1 VGIVGRHVSRLSG
14 YAPALP
20 TPFGE
25 NGSVDLS
32 CLERFCIQQIHAGAT
47 ALVVCGATGEAPTL
61 TFDERREIVR
71 VAVKASRGRVP
82 VIAGAGSNSTARVVE
97 LAVDAERA
105 GADAILSV
113 VPYYNKPVQH
123 GLFAHFKAV
132 ADSIGIP
139 VILHDVPSRTVVGL
153 ADVTVAR
160 LAENPRFIGLM
171 DSTGNSTRIG
181 GLRTLLGE
189 DFRLLSGDD
198 PSAFAMIANGGN
210 GCISVTSNIA
220 PGLCRAMY
228 LALRHGRVGLARR
241 IAAEV
246 TKLNTILCQDGDP
259 APVKHALGLLGLM
272 SPAVRLPL
280 VEPGDQDKA
289 DIALALQHFC
299 EHNPDDGVGTL
310 AMAPVPAPGLSG
322 AREQR
327 SKPGPSTLT
336 PG

>member
-1 VGIVGRHVSRLSG
+1 VDIVGRHVSRLSG

-25 NGSVDLS
+25 NASVDLP

-47 ALVVCGATGEAPTL
+47 ALVVCGTTGEAPTL
-61 TFDERREIVR
+61 TLDERREIVR

-82 VIAGAGSNSTARVVE
+82 VIAGAGSNSTTRVVE
-97 LAVDAERA
+97 LAAEAERA
-105 GADAILSV
+105 GADAVLSV
-113 VPYYNKPVQH
+113 VPYYNKPVQR

-132 ADSIGIP
+132 ADAIGIP
-139 VILHDVPSRTVVGL
+139 VIIHDVPSRTVVGL
-153 ADVTVAR
+153 ADATIAR

-171 DSTGNSTRIG
+171 DSSGDPTRIG
-181 GLRTLLGE
+181 RLRTLLGE

-198 PSAFAMIANGGN
+198 PTAFATIANGGN
-210 GCISVTSNIA
+210 GCISVTSNVA

-228 LALRHGRVGLARR
+228 LALRRGHVGLARR

-246 TKLNTILCQDGDP
+246 TRLNAILCQEGDP
-259 APVKHALGLLGLM
+259 APVKYALGLLGLM

-280 VEPGDQDKA
+280 VEPGEQDKA

-310 AMAPVPAPGLSG
+310 AMAVIRRPPAERRP
-322 AREQR
+322 AQR
-327 SKPGPSTLT
+327 CKQDPSPPT